1 MTRKRRR
8 LIFVLAGMSCLGI
21 ATTLVLNA
29 FDDNLVFFYSP
40 TDLVQKHPGTS
51 KRLRIGGLV
60 ETGSLVTSDG
70 GKQFNFRVTDGKTDM
85 AVTYVGVVPALFREG
100 QGVVAEGRLTPD
112 GSFSAA
118 TLLAKHD
125 EKYMPPE
132 VAEALKK
139 SGEWRPD
146 QQAAAPGA
154 ADAPPGSIAASAS
167 AKQP

>member
-8 LIFVLAGMSCLGI
+8 LIFVLAGMGCLGI
-21 ATTLVLNA
+21 ATALVLNA

-40 TDLVQKHPGTS
+40 TDIAQKHPGTA

-60 ETGSLVTSDG
+60 ETGSLTTSDG
-70 GKQFNFRVTDGKTDM
+70 GKRFNFKVTDGKTDM
-85 AVTYVGVVPALFREG
+85 AVSYVGVAPALFREG
-100 QGVVAEGRLTPD
+100 QGVVAEGKLGAD
-112 GSFSAA
+112 GSFAAA

-132 VAEALKK
+132 VAAALKK

-146 QQAAAPGA
+146 GQAAAPGA
-154 ADAPPGSIAASAS
+154 ADKPAESAS
-167 AKQP
+167 IKP

>member
-8 LIFVLAGMSCLGI
+8 LIFVLAGMGCLGV
-21 ATTLVLNA
+21 ATALMLNA

-40 TDLVQKHPGTS
+40 TDVVQKHPGTG

-60 ETGSLVTSDG
+60 ETGSLTRSDG
-70 GKQFNFRVTDGKTDM
+70 GTRFNFRVTDGKTDM
-85 AVTYVGVVPALFREG
+85 AVTYVGVAPALFREG
-100 QGVVAEGRLTPD
+100 QGVVAEGRLGSD
-112 GSFSAA
+112 GSFTAA

-132 VAEALKK
+132 VAAALKK

-146 QQAAAPGA
+146 EQAAAPGA
-154 ADAPPGSIAASAS
+154 ADAPAASAS
-167 AKQP
+167 ARP

>member
-85 AVTYVGVVPALFREG
+85 AVSYVGVVPALFREG
-100 QGVVAEGRLTPD
+100 QGVVAEGVLAGPGQMRAETI
-112 GSFSAA
+112 
-118 TLLAKHD
+118 LAKHD
-125 EKYMPPE
+125 ERYMPRE
-132 VAEALKK
+132 VVDALKK
-139 SGEWRPD
+139 QGRWQEGTTAT
-146 QQAAAPGA
+146 Q
-154 ADAPPGSIAASAS
+154 
-167 AKQP
+167 